1 MSDKSRMSKALVRR
15 GTIAGYAFMLPSLI
29 FFFGFVIYP
38 MIQCV
43 ITSFFDSTMNR
54 EDIFIGF
61 GNYIE
66 LFQDK
71 VFLGAL
77 AIFTFINSW
86 NDYFMQLIMLSST
99 SNLTISLGIAKLQA
113 ENATDFGLIMAG
125 AALAAVPIIIVFL
138 VLQKY
143 FTKGITMGAVK
154 G

>member
-15 GTIAGYAFMLPSLI
+15 ETIAGYAFMLPSLI

-77 AIFTFINSW
+77 RNTIISCGFCTCSM
-86 NDYFMQLIMLSST
+86 YFF
-99 SNLTISLGIAKLQA
+99 SLGKLCY
-113 ENATDFGLIMAG
+113 
-125 AALAAVPIIIVFL
+125 P
-138 VLQKY
+138 
-143 FTKGITMGAVK
+143 
-154 G
+154 

>member
-15 GTIAGYAFMLPSLI
+15 ETIAGYAFMLPSLI

-77 AIFTFINSW
+77 CNT
-86 NDYFMQLIMLSST
+86 
-99 SNLTISLGIAKLQA
+99 
-113 ENATDFGLIMAG
+113 
-125 AALAAVPIIIVFL
+125 IIIVVVSVPVVCIFSLWVSSVIHNLKRSVMFRFPLYFL
-138 VLQKY
+138 SSCSNRFCSRYRCMEVDVQQLLWY
-143 FTKGITMGAVK
+143 F
-154 G
+154 